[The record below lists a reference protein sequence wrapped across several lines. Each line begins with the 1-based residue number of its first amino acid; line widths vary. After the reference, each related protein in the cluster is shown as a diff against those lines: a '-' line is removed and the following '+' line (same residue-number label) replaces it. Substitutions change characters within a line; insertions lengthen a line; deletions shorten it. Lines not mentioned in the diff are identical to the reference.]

1 MDACISMSFLA
12 VPSEAPNQIHEEK
25 SRQSNS
31 PFGTIRRDGN
41 RGSRTR
47 R

>member
-12 VPSEAPNQIHEEK
+12 VPAEGPSQIHEEK

-31 PFGTIRRDGN
+31 PFGTIRRSGN
-41 RGSRTR
+41 RGSRIR